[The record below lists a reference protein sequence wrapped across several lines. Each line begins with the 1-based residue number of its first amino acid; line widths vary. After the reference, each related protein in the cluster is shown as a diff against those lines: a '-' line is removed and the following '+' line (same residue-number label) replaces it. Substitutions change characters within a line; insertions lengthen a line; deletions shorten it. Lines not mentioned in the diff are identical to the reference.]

1 MNFEKDGRKLSLEE
15 FEKLTGAKWTPKLE
29 FENEKILP
37 YLKRQCE
44 KLYEKGELTIEQTWL
59 GKYYQKEL
67 TTPTI
72 PNVVIRYIDPQLG
85 WGVFALQDFKKMQFI
100 AEYVGKVRKRR
111 KEDEKNAYCFEYVL
125 CQGFP
130 TPYTIDAQDQ
140 GAVSR
145 YINHSQ
151 TPNLN
156 STLATFECLSHVIL
170 FAKEPIAKGAQ
181 LCYDY
186 GPDYWSKRKAPL
198 SL

>member
-1 MNFEKDGRKLSLEE
+1 MIFEKDGRKLTLEE
-15 FEKLTGAKWTPKLE
+15 FEKLTGAKWIPKLE

-37 YLKRQCE
+37 ELKRQCE

-59 GKYYQKEL
+59 GKYYENEIL
-67 TTPTI
+67 TNTS
-72 PNVVIRYIDPQLG
+72 PNIAIRYIDPHLG

-100 AEYVGKVRKRR
+100 AEYVGKVRKRK

-140 GAVSR
+140 GAAAR
-145 YINHSQ
+145 YINHSEN
-151 TPNLN
+151 PNLN
-156 STLATFECLSHVIL
+156 SALATFEHLSHVIL
-170 FAKEPIAKGAQ
+170 FAKEPIAKGTQ

-198 SL
+198 AL